1 MKEYFKN
8 NAQTIQ
14 TIILIIGFLFYFIG
28 YSIYITSNDY
38 EPNAV
43 HDPEIAYGVLG
54 FILGLL
60 LSAYLHTYV
69 FNEDDHNNKNII
81 IIFFIGIICI
91 SLIAI
96 SSITNLYNI
105 KNITNLKWTQFNQI
119 LFPLYG
125 GLILTAEESTRH
137 IILYLF
143 SQQEYNSKIF
153 KFSNRNLLNSSNSN
167 SSIASSSDDD
177 PLNFDGGE

>member
-1 MKEYFKN
+1 MRNYFKN

-28 YSIYITSNDY
+28 YSIYISGSDY
-38 EPNAV
+38 DPNSV
-43 HDPEIAYGVLG
+43 HNPEIAYGVLG

-69 FNEDDHNNKNII
+69 FYEDDHNNKNIT

-105 KNITNLKWTQFNQI
+105 KNVQNVKWTQFNQI

-143 SQQEYNSKIF
+143 SQQEYTSEIF
-153 KFSNRNLLNSSNSN
+153 KSNNKKFLKSSN
-167 SSIASSSDDD
+167 SSISSSDDD
-177 PLNFDGGE
+177 EPLNLNGGE

>member
-1 MKEYFKN
+1 MKKYFKN
-8 NAQTIQ
+8 NPRTIQ
-14 TIILIIGFLFYFIG
+14 TIILIIGFLIYFIG
-28 YSIYITSNDY
+28 YSLYITGDEYDS
-38 EPNAV
+38 NAV
-43 HDPEIAYGVLG
+43 HNTEIGFGVLG

-69 FNEDDHNNKNII
+69 FNEDEHNNKNIS
-81 IIFFIGIICI
+81 IIFIIGIICI

-105 KNITNLKWTQFNQI
+105 KNVTNTKWTQFNQL

-143 SQQEYNSKIF
+143 SQREYDSGIIKYSNS
-153 KFSNRNLLNSSNSN
+153 RNLLNSK
-167 SSIASSSDDD
+167 
-177 PLNFDGGE
+177 